1 MDTIVTEHPTRII
14 VGVDS
19 HKDTHQ
25 AAVLDADNGALL
37 GNRGFA
43 ASTRGYHELDVW
55 LATLGEIDRIGMEC
69 TGSYAA
75 GLTRYFRQRH
85 VDVLEV
91 TTTHRAT
98 TARRGKDDG
107 IDAEM
112 AARKVL
118 SGEAKALAKD
128 TTGIIESIRLLKVA
142 RESAIKSRTVA
153 LLQIRDVL
161 ITAPSEIREHV
172 EAVKGLGHRVNRA
185 GALRPDLERLD
196 EPFHA
201 AKFALRQL
209 SRRVK
214 AFDEEIK
221 DVDTHLARLVAECA
235 PHLLSCLGIGTQHAA
250 QLLITAGQ
258 NLDRLRN
265 DGAFARLCGV
275 APIPI
280 SSGKTN
286 RMRLHRGG
294 DRRANSTLHLIAVAR
309 LRLDPRTRDYME
321 RRRADGLSKRDV
333 LRCLKR
339 FIAREV
345 FNALKLDL
353 LKN

>member
-1 MDTIVTEHPTRII
+1 MVTVVSEDPPRIV

-19 HKDTHQ
+19 HKDSHQ
-25 AAVLDADNGALL
+25 AAVLDARGALL
-37 GNRGFA
+37 GNRSFA
-43 ASTRGYHELDVW
+43 ASLRGYRELEEW
-55 LATLGEIDRIGMEC
+55 LATLGVVDRVGIEC

-75 GLTRYFRQRH
+75 GLTRYLRERD

-91 TTTHRAT
+91 NATHRAT
-98 TARRGKDDG
+98 TARRGKNDA

-128 TTGIIESIRLLKVA
+128 TTGDIECIRLLKVS
-142 RESAIKSRTVA
+142 RESAMKAHTA
-153 LLQIRDVL
+153 AKLQIRDLL
-161 ITAPSEIREHV
+161 ITAPAPLREYV
-172 EAVKGLGHRVNRA
+172 EAVRGSGRRINRA

-196 EPFHA
+196 DPHQA

-214 AFDEEIK
+214 SLEEEMQEV
-221 DVDTHLARLVAECA
+221 DVHLAQLVAKCA
-235 PHLLSCLGIGTQHAA
+235 PKLLTCRGIGTQHAA

-258 NLDRLRN
+258 NIERLQN

-275 APIPI
+275 APVPI

-294 DRRANSTLHLIAVAR
+294 DRKANKTLHLIAVAR
-309 LRLDPRTRDYME
+309 IRIDPRTQIYME
-321 RRRADGLSKRDV
+321 RRRAEGLSKRDV
-333 LRCLKR
+333 VRCLKR

-345 FNALKLDL
+345 FNALKQDL
-353 LKN
+353 L

>member
-1 MDTIVTEHPTRII
+1 MVTIISDSPRIV

-19 HKDTHQ
+19 HKETHQ
-25 AAVLDADNGALL
+25 VAVLDRTGALM
-37 GNRGFA
+37 GNQRFA
-43 ASTRGYHELDVW
+43 VTRDGYRELEAW
-55 LATLGEIDRIGMEC
+55 LATMGTVDRVGVEC
-69 TGSYAA
+69 TGSFAA
-75 GLTRYFRQRH
+75 GLTRFFRERG
-85 VDVLEV
+85 VDVYEV

-98 TARRGKDDG
+98 RARRGKDDM

-118 SGEAKALAKD
+118 SGEARAVAKD
-128 TTGIIESIRLLKVA
+128 TTGDIESIRLLKLS
-142 RESAIKSRTVA
+142 RESAVKARTVA

-161 ITAPSEIREHV
+161 ITAPAELREWI
-172 EAVKGLGHRVNRA
+172 ESAGGSRHRVNRA
-185 GALRPDLERLD
+185 GAMRPDLERLG
-196 EPFHA
+196 EPLQA

-214 AFDEEIK
+214 MLDEEIAGVNAQL
-221 DVDTHLARLVAECA
+221 DQLVARCA
-235 PHLLSCLGIGTQHAA
+235 PHLLQCCGIGTQHAA

-258 NLDRLRN
+258 HLERLQS

-275 APIPI
+275 APVPV

-294 DRRANSTLHLIAVAR
+294 DRQANRALHLIAIAR
-309 LRLDPRTRDYME
+309 LRLDPKTQVYMA
-321 RRRADGLSKRDV
+321 RRRAEGLSNMDV
-333 LRCLKR
+333 VRCLKR

-345 FNALKLDL
+345 YNALKLDL
-353 LKN
+353 VQN